1 MKILFEILLLI
12 ISYLLGSIPTALI
25 ISKVFFKKDIRQ
37 YGSKNMG
44 ATNTLRVLGLPYAIT
59 VFLLDALKAS
69 IILFLF
75 TYGILNREL
84 IPHIHPIIFGLAGII
99 GHIFP
104 IFANFKGGK
113 GVASMSGILLV
124 YAPLCFLVE
133 IVAFLL
139 ILILTKYVS
148 AGSIISLFLVFILS
162 FIIPPVFQTTPDLF
176 FSLFCGIIF
185 VIIVIDHWPNIIR
198 LINGTE
204 SQITKAILSKK
215 EKK

>member
-25 ISKVFFKKDIRQ
+25 ISKLFFKKDIRD

-59 VFLLDALKAS
+59 VFLLDALKAA
-69 IILFLF
+69 IVVGLF
-75 TYGILNREL
+75 TYGILSKDL
-84 IPHIHPIIFGLAGII
+84 IPHLHPIVFGFVAII

-104 IFANFKGGK
+104 IFAKFKGGK
-113 GVASMSGILLV
+113 GVACMSGILLI
-124 YAPLCFLVE
+124 YSPLCFLVE
-133 IVAFLL
+133 MVAFLL

-162 FIIPPVFQTTPDLF
+162 FIIPPVFQTSPDII
-176 FSLFCGIIF
+176 FSIFCGIIF
-185 VIIVIDHWPNIIR
+185 IIIVIDHWPNIIR
-198 LINGTE
+198 LLHGNE

>member
-1 MKILFEILLLI
+1 MKILFEISLLI

-25 ISKVFFKKDIRQ
+25 ISKLFFKKDIRD

-59 VFLLDALKAS
+59 VFLLDAMKAS
-69 IILFLF
+69 IIIFLF
-75 TYGILNREL
+75 TYGILSKDL
-84 IPHIHPIIFGLAGII
+84 IPHIHPIIFGFAAII

-104 IFANFKGGK
+104 IFAKFKGGK
-113 GVASMSGILLV
+113 GVACMSGILLV
-124 YAPLCFLVE
+124 YSPICFLIE

-139 ILILTKYVS
+139 ILLFTKYVS
-148 AGSIISLFLVFILS
+148 AGSIISLLLVFILS
-162 FIIPPVFQTTPDLF
+162 FFIPPVFQTTPDLF

-185 VIIVIDHWPNIIR
+185 IIIVIDHWPNIIR